1 MGNGGYV
8 LLRQAERHSKNQKR
22 HLVFVFPTWNPSLL
36 PPKTKHQ
43 NSTPLLRA
51 PSSLVSPWCPS
62 PSLIPIATAN
72 EQTHHTPSFLPRN
85 ALAHSRVFF
94 FFFFFF
100 RHCCCLLR
108 SSKGSRDAGEE
119 DEEREGDGQG
129 GEESSSSSSSAAA
142 AAAIELQRPSMAS
155 D

>member
-1 MGNGGYV
+1 M

-51 PSSLVSPWCPS
+51 PLSLVSPWCPS

-94 FFFFFF
+94 SSSSFFAIAVVCFVLPKDHEMQG
-100 RHCCCLLR
+100 RKMKSAREMAREEKNHHHHHHQQQQQS
-108 SSKGSRDAGEE
+108 SSKGQAWQATD
-119 DEEREGDGQG
+119 
-129 GEESSSSSSSAAA
+129 
-142 AAAIELQRPSMAS
+142 
-155 D
+155 